1 MRRVRVLN
9 AANAKTVSETEVE
22 ENPTCDHCG
31 SKLVKTRDWIITGY
45 PYWLRPWGSTLK
57 MSEVLIPYACLECGR
72 AIFILRDIKKIRRDL
87 DNLSAIEKQEL
98 NSSR

>member
-1 MRRVRVLN
+1 MN
-9 AANAKTVSETEVE
+9 AANAKAMSETESD
-22 ENPTCDHCG
+22 ENMTCDHCG

-72 AIFILRDIKKIRRDL
+72 AVFVLRDIKKIRRDMMNLTDEERREL
-87 DNLSAIEKQEL
+87 DSAV
-98 NSSR
+98 